1 MLSLAFLFISWQ
13 WMQTFRALTEKIIV
27 KRTEGG
33 SCEIAKYLSAM
44 ERVSYIMEESG
55 DELRINVY
63 TL

>member
-33 SCEIAKYLSAM
+33 RARLQNTYQRWREFHI
-44 ERVSYIMEESG
+44 
-55 DELRINVY
+55 
-63 TL
+63 